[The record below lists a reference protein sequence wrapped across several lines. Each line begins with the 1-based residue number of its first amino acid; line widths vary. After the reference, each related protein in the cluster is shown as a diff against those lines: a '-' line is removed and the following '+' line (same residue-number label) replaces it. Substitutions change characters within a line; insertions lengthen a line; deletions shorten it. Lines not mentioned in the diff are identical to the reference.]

1 MKKQVCVI
9 GLGRFGS
16 TVAHELYQ
24 SGHDVLAIDV
34 DEAKIQE
41 QLGKVTYAVRA
52 DATHESV
59 LHDLDIP
66 DYDVA
71 IVALGS
77 DNVQA
82 SVGITVLLKSIGVPL
97 IIARAANE
105 LHGETLERI
114 GADRVLFPEAENA
127 RRVARLEFSREV
139 IDYMPILADYGISK
153 IRTPEGMFHH
163 TLEEAEL
170 SGSGDRH
177 DISVLAIRRGKNL
190 AAPSRQGRSH
200 ASRRRADPGRHQRAA
215 QQAAGDSQKAGGCQV
230 QGRQAQSSQDLIASI
245 DAAATAGGRPGST
258 GSESAA
264 GGTGTSCPAL
274 QATWRRSIDLLAL
287 AFGKRSLIHWLP
299 VPANPIILNVR

>member
-9 GLGRFGS
+9 GMGRFGS
-16 TVAHELYQ
+16 TVAYELYQ
-24 SGHDVLAIDV
+24 SGHDVLAIDF

-52 DATHESV
+52 DATNESV
-59 LHDLDIP
+59 LHELDIP

-77 DNVQA
+77 DNIQA

-139 IDYMPILADYGISK
+139 MDYMPILADYGISK

-177 DISVLAIRRGKNL
+177 DISVLAIRRGRISLLHPARDEVMLPGDVLIL
-190 AAPSRQGRSH
+190 AATSEQISKLPETAKKLAEASSRH
-200 ASRRRADPGRHQRAA
+200 
-215 QQAAGDSQKAGGCQV
+215 
-230 QGRQAQSSQDLIASI
+230 
-245 DAAATAGGRPGST
+245 GRPG
-258 GSESAA
+258 AA
-264 GGTGTSCPAL
+264 RA
-274 QATWRRSIDLLAL
+274 
-287 AFGKRSLIHWLP
+287 
-299 VPANPIILNVR
+299 